1 MALRSSHTGDGTVIY
16 DPQFSYEK
24 RCTHRRQAVRES
36 VFHRFG
42 LRRERKPGFSR
53 FTRRLEDLLEN
64 LRRHV
69 SNAAH
74 HPYATIAGTCGV
86 LLLLAAVVMPVS
98 AKVLNGRSVAALE
111 IPLAIPAL
119 SPQDLASLP
128 SEPAVG
134 PHAAVGALGGLGEG
148 WEVFTV
154 ARNETLGDIF
164 GRAGLDAKTTHAVV
178 NLSPRTRDLVKIFPG
193 EQIAVK
199 VEGGELQALQF
210 DADESSRVLLDRQ
223 DGKLN
228 EHILERKLEYRVQYA
243 AASITSSLFGAG
255 QDAGLSDPTTMKLAE
270 VFNYD
275 IDFAQDLRE
284 GDTFSVIYEEV
295 WRDGER
301 LRTGDILAA
310 SFTNR
315 GKRFEVYR
323 FVDSYGRADYYGADG
338 RSRAR
343 AFIRTPLEF
352 SRITS
357 RFSLGRKHP
366 ILGTMRAHK
375 GVDYGAPTGTPIKAT
390 GNGTVEFI
398 GVQNGYG
405 NVVILRHGKEFT
417 TLYGHMSR
425 FAKGLH
431 RGSKVSQS
439 EVIGYVGMT
448 GLATGPHLHYEF
460 RKGGAHRDPLSVD
473 LPVADPLSGTE
484 IAKFR
489 AQTTPLIAQIK
500 TMETTLLAAGPQF
513 DVQ

>member
-1 MALRSSHTGDGTVIY
+1 MIY

-36 VFHRFG
+36 LFHRFG
-42 LRRERKPGFSR
+42 VRRARAHGLNR
-53 FTRRLEDLLEN
+53 WTRRLEDWLEN

-74 HPYATIAGTCGV
+74 HPYATIASTCGV
-86 LLLLAAVVMPVS
+86 LLLVAAVVMPVS
-98 AKVLNGRSVAALE
+98 ARVLPGRSVGMLE
-111 IPLAIPAL
+111 VPLPVPAL
-119 SPQDLASLP
+119 SRALELGMALPAPEALAEL
-128 SEPAVG
+128 EP
-134 PHAAVGALGGLGEG
+134 E
-148 WEVFTV
+148 WEIYTV
-154 ARNETLGDIF
+154 QRNETLGDIF
-164 GRAGLDAKTTHAVV
+164 NRAGLDAQTTHEVV
-178 NLSPRTRDLVKIFPG
+178 TLSARTKQLAKIFPG
-193 EQIAVK
+193 QQISMQ
-199 VEGGELQALQF
+199 VEDGKLQALQF
-210 DADESSRVLLDRQ
+210 EADEANRVLLNRDGEGLKEQLVPRQ
-223 DGKLN
+223 
-228 EHILERKLEYRVQYA
+228 LEYRVQYA
-243 AASITSSLFGAG
+243 AARIESSLFGAG
-255 QDAGLSDPTTMKLAE
+255 AEAGLSDMTTMKLAE

-284 GDTFSVIYEEV
+284 GDTFSVIFEEI

-323 FVDSYGRADYYGADG
+323 YVDSHGHADYYGIDG
-338 RSRAR
+338 RSRQR

-366 ILGTMRAHK
+366 ILGSMRAHK

-390 GNGTVEFI
+390 GNGTVEFV
-398 GVQNGYG
+398 GRQSGYG
-405 NVVILRHGKEFT
+405 NVVILRHGQQFT

-425 FAKGLH
+425 FAKGL
-431 RGSKVSQS
+431 GKGDKVAQG

-460 RKGGAHRDPLSVD
+460 RKGGQHRDPLSVD

-489 AQTTPLIAQIK
+489 RLTTPLIAQIK
-500 TMETTLLAAGPQF
+500 TMETTMLAAGPQF
-513 DVQ
+513 SNP